1 MRTVK
6 AAVLYDYRAPLVVE
20 ELQLDDP
27 QAGEVLV
34 KIAASGVCRSDWHV
48 MKGEWTSPLPIV
60 LGHEAAGVVAEVGP
74 NVTRVKPGDPVVISF
89 APNCGYCE
97 YCTTG
102 RPHLCATMR
111 RVPGGTLPAGGT
123 RLHKDGQ
130 PVYHF
135 ARTASFAE
143 YAVIHESGAV
153 PIGPDVPVELAALV
167 GCAVTTGV
175 GAVLNT
181 ARVTPGSTV
190 AVIGCGGVG
199 LNVIQ
204 GARLVHA
211 ARIIAVD
218 VSQPKL
224 EFARRFGAT
233 DEIDAREEDAARAI
247 RQLTG
252 GGVDYAFEV
261 LGSPKTIRTA
271 FDAVHQGG
279 TAVAVGIA
287 ATGEEASVDINTLVL
302 SEKTLKGSYYGSART
317 TIDMPKYLQ
326 FVQTGRL
333 DLDAQ
338 VTRRYQLDEINEAYD
353 ALAHGDVG
361 RGLIVFADE
370 GSSQ

>member
-6 AAVLYDYRAPLVVE
+6 AAVLYDYRTPLVVE

-34 KIAASGVCRSDWHV
+34 KVAASGVCRSDWHV

-247 RQLTG
+247 RHLTG

-261 LGSPKTIRTA
+261 LGSGPTIRLA
-271 FDAVHQGG
+271 YDAVRPGG
-279 TAVAVGIA
+279 TAVVVGMA
-287 ATGEEASVDINTLVL
+287 ADGEEVRIDARSIASN
-302 SEKTLKGSYYGSART
+302 EKTLKGCFYGSART
-317 TIDMPKYLQ
+317 RVDMPLLVSLAHGGK
-326 FVQTGRL
+326 L
-333 DLDAQ
+333 DLDAL
-338 VTRRYQLDEINEAYD
+338 VTRRYPLEEINEAYA
-353 ALAHGDVG
+353 ALDGGEPG
-361 RGLIVFADE
+361 RGLIVFN
-370 GSSQ
+370 